1 MRSVIFALP
10 FLALVHSANAESFD
24 DLAGRCAP
32 NVSLDTLKALIKTES
47 SFNPYAI
54 AVVKGSVKQP
64 STLSEALL
72 TVNKLNKAGK
82 NYSVG
87 LGQINVSNF
96 KRLGKTAEDSG
107 YNSKMFKILLG
118 IIVVM
123 FGLIGY
129 FRGFWGKLF
138 TFGA

>member
-1 MRSVIFALP
+1 M
-10 FLALVHSANAESFD
+10 D
-24 DLAGRCAP
+24 
-32 NVSLDTLKALIKTES
+32 
-47 SFNPYAI
+47 
-54 AVVKGSVKQP
+54 
-64 STLSEALL
+64 
-72 TVNKLNKAGK
+72 AGK
-82 NYSVG
+82 FTGFWGTV
-87 LGQINVSNF
+87 LGGVSAVISGNAVPGVVLGIL
-96 KRLGKTAEDSG
+96 LGKTAEDSG